1 MKNSS
6 ATVVV
11 LASSLFAWS
20 VIRTILS
27 PVLNVPAVMSISP
40 AIAPPPSVCILE
52 VEPSPLEFATIELI
66 VPFAP
71 VVCPVITFAAA
82 NPIEEF
88 VALLFC
94 DVTGLAKVALV
105 FPVMSVI
112 KIVATLL
119 TVLDASLTIP

>member
-1 MKNSS
+1 
-6 ATVVV
+6 
-11 LASSLFAWS
+11 
-20 VIRTILS
+20 
-27 PVLNVPAVMSISP
+27 MSISP
-40 AIAPPPSVCILE
+40 AIAPPPSVCIPETLA
-52 VEPSPLEFATIELI
+52 VKIPLVFATIELI

-82 NPIEEF
+82 NPIAEF

-119 TVLDASLTIP
+119 TVLDAILTIP

>member
-1 MKNSS
+1 MIVIEVIIPEVIDVVAFAVTPDPIGANSVS
-6 ATVVV
+6 GYGFGGSCIEIKGAD
-11 LASSLFAWS
+11 LYLD
-20 VIRTILS
+20 
-27 PVLNVPAVMSISP
+27 
-40 AIAPPPSVCILE
+40 PPSFIV
-52 VEPSPLEFATIELI
+52 IELI

-94 DVTGLAKVALV
+94 YVTGLAKVALV

-112 KIVATLL
+112 KIVAALL
-119 TVLDASLTIP
+119 TVLDAILTIP